1 MSSITVGTLTST
13 TVNVSGNI
21 QMTNGMVLPSF
32 TTAGRPGS
40 PTAGQMIYNSTEQD
54 VEVWTGSAWKPFL
67 GQGLRNW
74 TNSTRPSSPVNGDV
88 GWNTEEEVAEIY
100 IANDAEWVPVGSGGK
115 ADPGEVLFVSVG
127 QHSWTVPDGVEAVS
141 VVAIGGG
148 GGGAGDHDGGGGTG
162 GGLGWRNNITVT
174 PGTSITVRVGAAGP
188 GGDNEG
194 TNGQNGGESWFQS
207 TGQVRGGGGRGGR
220 GNYDGSNLPG
230 GDYSGAGGGRGGDN
244 NYGGTWRNGGT
255 GAGGYTGR
263 GGEAA
268 IPYNNPGQP
277 GSGGGG
283 GAGAGGNNYF
293 MGGGGGTGI
302 YGAGPNGSGGPFGA
316 NPARP
321 GQGGSSGQPG
331 YNQPAPRGNT
341 RGNGGIYG
349 GAGGGTYYGNN
360 QGGRG
365 ANGAVRVIWG
375 DDSVNR
381 QFPSTNTSSGSSI
394 TVQQV

>member
-21 QMTNGMVLPSF
+21 TMTNGMVLPSF
-32 TTAGRPGS
+32 TTSGRPGS
-40 PTAGQMIYNSTEQD
+40 PTAGQMIFNTTISD

-74 TNSTRPSSPVNGDV
+74 TDSTRPTSPVNGDV
-88 GWNTEEEVAEIY
+88 GWNTEQEIAELY
-100 IANDAEWVPVGSGGK
+100 IAADAEWVPVGSSAG

-127 QHSWTVPDGVEAVS
+127 QHSWQVPDGVEAVS

-148 GGGAGDHDGGGGTG
+148 GGGSGDHDGGGGTG

-174 PGTSITVRVGAAGP
+174 PGTSITVRVGQGGP
-188 GGDNEG
+188 GGNES
-194 TNGQNGGESWFQS
+194 TNGTAGNESWFQS
-207 TGQVRGGGGRGGR
+207 TGQVRGGGGTGGR
-220 GNYDGSNLPG
+220 GNYSGESLPG
-230 GDYSGAGGGRGGDN
+230 GNYTGAGGGRGGDN
-244 NYGGTWRNGGT
+244 NYGSTWRNGGT

-277 GSGGGG
+277 GTGGGG
-283 GAGAGGNNYF
+283 GSGAGGNNYF
-293 MGGGGGTGI
+293 MGGGGGTGV
-302 YGAGPNGSGGPFGA
+302 YGQGPNGSGGPFGA

-321 GQGGSSGQPG
+321 GNGGSGGQPG

-360 QGGRG
+360 QGGIG

-375 DDSVNR
+375 NDTLPR
-381 QFPSTNTSSGSSI
+381 TFPNTNTSQGTSI